1 MSNNIL
7 NDISKVYLEQVFRE
21 ESHLETDMKK
31 RAKKNKKAL
40 EDMKKTQGYKDMADA
55 ARKKMEEGL
64 DPVGQEDADINND
77 GKIDNSDDYLHNRRK
92 VVGKAISKKKVKE
105 GYSNWRN
112 DLSDLIEIV
121 DTKKVEEK
129 KNIKNKVV
137 INPKLGESVEN
148 LGGTLLEMIELN
160 EKLNLK
166 KAKMRDVIT
175 DFYMSDAPQFKGKT
189 KKERRQMAIAAKL
202 AAERGGRRLGE
213 QMIDK
218 PVASTPVASTPDPAL
233 EKKREMLD
241 KQKIANMKMLQQ
253 KQQTLQRQKLQ
264 MQKSGKLPLDVD

>member
-21 ESHLETDMKK
+21 ESHLETDMEK
-31 RAKKNKKAL
+31 RAKNNKKAL
-40 EDMKKTQGYKDMADA
+40 EDMKKTKGYQDMVAT
-55 ARKKMEEGL
+55 ARKKFDEAL

-105 GYSNWRN
+105 GFSNWRN

-121 DTKKVEEK
+121 DTKKVKEN
-129 KNIKNKVV
+129 KNIRNKVV

-160 EKLNLK
+160 EKLNLR
-166 KAKMRDVIT
+166 KAKMRDVIA

-218 PVASTPVASTPDPAL
+218 PVASTPDPAL

-253 KQQTLQRQKLQ
+253 KQQTLQRQRLQ

>member
-7 NDISKVYLEQVFRE
+7 NDISKVYLEQVFCK
-21 ESHLETDMKK
+21 ESH
-31 RAKKNKKAL
+31 
-40 EDMKKTQGYKDMADA
+40 
-55 ARKKMEEGL
+55 L
-64 DPVGQEDADINND
+64 DPVGQEDADIDND
-77 GKIDNSDDYLHNRRK
+77 GDTDESDKYLHNRRK

-105 GYSNWRN
+105 GFSNWRN

-121 DTKKVEEK
+121 DIKKVEEK
-129 KNIKNKVV
+129 KIRNKVV

-160 EKLNLK
+160 EKLNLR
-166 KAKMRDVIT
+166 KAKMRDVIA

-189 KKERRQMAIAAKL
+189 KKKRRQMAIAAKL

-218 PVASTPVASTPDPAL
+218 PVASTPDPAL
-233 EKKREMLD
+233 EKEREMLD

-253 KQQTLQRQKLQ
+253 KQQTLQRQRLQ